1 MTLVLLDTNTYL
13 RLAKRIRPLLGRK
26 FGQKDYVL
34 TVLSD
39 VEKEVRSSRTLR
51 DRFPWFDDEDFGSE
65 RDATQVR
72 LKPDEKSTL
81 ANAQS
86 ILRGHVLSDVDRY
99 TKGGRHPPST
109 TDCRVLAFGQ
119 VRSAIV
125 VTDDLGMHLLAEDF
139 EIPIWHG
146 WELLAKMKTAKLVD
160 NDLVREIFDA
170 LERNGDLTATW
181 KAAKHAEFPRVFNT
195 VKITNDGKG

>member
-13 RLAKRIRPLLGRK
+13 RLAKRIRPLLGHK

-39 VEKEVRSSRTLR
+39 VEKEVRSSRTLC
-51 DRFPWFDDEDFGSE
+51 DRFSWFDDEDFGSE
-65 RDATQVR
+65 RDATRIR
-72 LKPDEKSTL
+72 LKPDEKTTL
-81 ANAQS
+81 EAAQS
-86 ILRGHVLSDVDRY
+86 VLRSYVLSDVDRY
-99 TKGGRHPPST
+99 TRGGRHPPSA

-160 NDLVREIFDA
+160 NDLIREIFDA
-170 LERNGDLTATW
+170 LERNGDLTVTW
-181 KAAKHAEFPRVFNT
+181 KVAKHAEFARVFNA
-195 VKITNDGKG
+195 VKNPSDGKG

>member
-39 VEKEVRSSRTLR
+39 VEKEVRSNRTLR

-86 ILRGHVLSDVDRY
+86 ILRCGDDKV
-99 TKGGRHPPST
+99 GRCL
-109 TDCRVLAFGQ
+109 CRL
-119 VRSAIV
+119 
-125 VTDDLGMHLLAEDF
+125 
-139 EIPIWHG
+139 
-146 WELLAKMKTAKLVD
+146 
-160 NDLVREIFDA
+160 
-170 LERNGDLTATW
+170 
-181 KAAKHAEFPRVFNT
+181 
-195 VKITNDGKG
+195 DGRR